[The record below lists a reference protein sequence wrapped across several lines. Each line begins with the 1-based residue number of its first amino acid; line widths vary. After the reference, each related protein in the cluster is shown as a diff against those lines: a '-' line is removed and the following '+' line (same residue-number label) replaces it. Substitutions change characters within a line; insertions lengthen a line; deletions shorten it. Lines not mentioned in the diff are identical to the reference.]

1 MTLKLLVPALLVL
14 LVGLGLWHSLK
25 PLPDGLAWQS
35 QPLPLENPEL
45 WTDTTRH
52 FADGS
57 SRIEHEIFDGIF
69 RLIAQAEQFILLD
82 MFLFNSTGPDDLPL
96 RPLAQQTVDAL
107 VARKHARPDIDI
119 IVITDPLNTFYGG
132 SRSALFEQ
140 LEQAG
145 IRLVTTRLTP
155 LRDSNPAWSAVWRLC
170 CQWLGNNPDGG
181 WLANAL
187 GTEKAT
193 VRSYLALPNFKAN
206 HRKVVVADTG
216 DGFRAVITS
225 ANPHDGSS
233 RHSNIALAFGGPVVA
248 DVVRSERAVARLSGA
263 DTAIIDRWLARI
275 QSISSPGPMQG
286 SPKGQVLTESA
297 IRDQALSMIN
307 RSRQGESIDLAMFY
321 LSHRPIIEAL
331 IAAQHRGVGIRV
343 LLDANK
349 DAFGH
354 EKNGIPNRPVA
365 NELHGTGIAVR
376 WCNTHGEQCHSK
388 LMLYNRADG
397 KVELLAGSANF
408 TRRNLDDLNLE
419 SDLWVVLDARHP
431 VAAKAAAFFAQHW
444 QPGPEGSPA
453 LSLPWAA
460 WAESSPWRY
469 WQYRVMEATGLSTF

>member
-1 MTLKLLVPALLVL
+1 MTLKLLAFTLLALLA
-14 LVGLGLWHSLK
+14 GLGLWHSFK
-25 PLPDGLAWQS
+25 PLPGGMAYQGE
-35 QPLPLENPEL
+35 PLPLENTEL
-45 WTDTTRH
+45 WTDTTQH
-52 FADGS
+52 FPDGS
-57 SRIEHEIFDGIF
+57 SQIEHEIFDGIF
-69 RLIAQAEQFILLD
+69 RLIEQAEQFILLD
-82 MFLFNSTGPDDLPL
+82 MFLFNSTGPDDIPL
-96 RPLAQQTVDAL
+96 RPLAQQTADAL
-107 VARKHARPDIDI
+107 IARKHARPEIDI
-119 IVITDPLNTFYGG
+119 LVITDPLNTFYGG
-132 SRSALFEQ
+132 NRSALFGQ

-145 IRLVTTRLTP
+145 IELVTTRLTP
-155 LRDSNPAWSAVWRLC
+155 LRDSNPAWSALWRLC

-206 HRKVVVADTG
+206 HRKVVVADTQG
-216 DGFRAVITS
+216 DFRAVITS

-365 NELHGTGIAVR
+365 NELNQAGVAVR

-388 LMLYNRADG
+388 LLIRTPSDGQQEML
-397 KVELLAGSANF
+397 LGSANF

-419 SDLWVVLDARHP
+419 SNAWVQLPADHP
-431 VAAKAAAFFAQHW
+431 VATKATDYFELHW
-444 QPGPEGSPA
+444 NHGPDSNPV
-453 LSLPWAA
+453 LSLPWARWQEA
-460 WAESSPWRY
+460 SRFRY